1 MRPSRRAQG
10 VFLLVLLALALTMLV
25 EAWRIEGWPEMASA
39 GAFPLLLAAV
49 MCASA
54 LWELGKW
61 RRAPHREG
69 YPLRVFVSNDWLGL
83 VALGAG
89 FVALLPLAG
98 FFGAGAAFL
107 TTAIAFLQRGQWRL
121 AAGLGV
127 AVSAAVYAL
136 FTWVFK
142 VQLP

>member
-10 VFLLVLLALALTMLV
+10 VFLLVLLALSLTMLV

-49 MCASA
+49 MAVSA

-61 RRAPHREG
+61 WRTPNRDG
-69 YPLRVFVSNDWLGL
+69 YPLRVYVSNDWLGL

-89 FVALLPLAG
+89 FVALLPFFGFFWAGAG
-98 FFGAGAAFL
+98 FLTGAV
-107 TTAIAFLQRGQWRL
+107 AFLQRGQWAF
-121 AAGLGV
+121 AALLGG
-127 AVSAAVYAL
+127 AVSAVVYAL